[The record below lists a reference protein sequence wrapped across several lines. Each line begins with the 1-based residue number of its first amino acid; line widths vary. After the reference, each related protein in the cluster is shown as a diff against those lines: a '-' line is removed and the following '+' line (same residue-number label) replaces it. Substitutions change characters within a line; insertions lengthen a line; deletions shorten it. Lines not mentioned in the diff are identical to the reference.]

1 MRRRFPAFPV
11 SAALLF
17 IAAAM
22 VGCNSGDRSLYEGLQ
37 SEDPAVRIEAVAGAG
52 ETKDPK
58 AVPYLVDRLT
68 DSESEVR
75 MFAAIALEK
84 ITGLT
89 HGYRH
94 FDPPARRAEAVAA
107 WREWLN
113 DNPRKYP
120 ATQPGGENP

>member
-1 MRRRFPAFPV
+1 
-11 SAALLF
+11 
-17 IAAAM
+17 
-22 VGCNSGDRSLYEGLQ
+22 
-37 SEDPAVRIEAVAGAG
+37 
-52 ETKDPK
+52 
-58 AVPYLVDRLT
+58 
-68 DSESEVR
+68 